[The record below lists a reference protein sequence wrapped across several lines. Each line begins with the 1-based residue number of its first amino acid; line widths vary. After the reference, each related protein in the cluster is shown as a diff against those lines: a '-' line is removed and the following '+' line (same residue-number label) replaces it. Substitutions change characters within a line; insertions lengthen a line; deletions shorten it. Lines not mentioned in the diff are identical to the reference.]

1 MSKGVADLVSSLEED
16 TLTKS
21 KAKLRLRLSTAATFT
36 EDLATDGET
45 LGHHLDRESFI
56 NDFCVSEITFLN
68 EIVLYN
74 RRSQGRHSADQI
86 RKTIN
91 MRQFLAMNHLR
102 VIQNSLICFVKEIL
116 TISLILY
123 TIT

>member
-1 MSKGVADLVSSLEED
+1 MA
-16 TLTKS
+16 KS

-36 EDLATDGET
+36 ESLATDAET
-45 LGHHLDRESFI
+45 SGHRLDRESFT

-68 EIVLYN
+68 EIVLFN

-91 MRQFLAMNHLR
+91 MRQFLAMNQLR
-102 VIQNSLICFVKEIL
+102 VIQNSLICFVEEIL
-116 TISLILY
+116 TMSLILY

>member
-1 MSKGVADLVSSLEED
+1 MGKGVADLVSSLEED

-21 KAKLRLRLSTAATFT
+21 KAKLRLRLSTAATFI
-36 EDLATDGET
+36 ESLATDAET
-45 LGHHLDRESFI
+45 SGHRMDQESFT

-68 EIVLYN
+68 EIVLFN

-91 MRQFLAMNHLR
+91 MRQFLAMNQLR
-102 VIQNSLICFVKEIL
+102 VIQNF
-116 TISLILY
+116 
-123 TIT
+123 